1 MSIHQN
7 LSSKAYLYQVQPE
20 NLNPNHTMHG
30 GHIVT
35 YMDDTAGTCCYDWV
49 LTYGDYGEGF
59 QIFTAAIHDIRFFK
73 APQPGD
79 LLRFTASIIRTG
91 RSAMDTI
98 IYCEIIPETD
108 PPQLAAIG
116 FMTYVC
122 LRPDGSKARVPALS
136 PRGAAGETLAQL
148 AEKINSHSKAL
159 YAKPHPES

>member
-1 MSIHQN
+1 MSIHHN
-7 LSSKAYLYQVQPE
+7 LSSKAYLYQVQLE
-20 NLNPNHTMHG
+20 NLNPNNTMHG

-49 LTYGDYGEGF
+49 LNYGDYGEDF

-108 PPQLAAIG
+108 PPQLAALG

-122 LRPDGSKARVPALS
+122 LLADGTKARVPALS
-136 PRGAAGETLAQL
+136 PRGAAGEALAQR

-159 YAKPHPES
+159 YAKPLSEN